1 MRNGNSEAAWDAEPV
16 IRARSLVKRYGDFTA
31 VAGIDF
37 EVWPGECFGL
47 LGPNGAGKSSAIRML
62 TGLSPI
68 SGGELLVCGLD
79 VARNPRQVKALVGVV
94 PQEDNLDPDFRVRKN
109 LEVHARYFGVQGRAA
124 RERALQALDLVRLRE
139 RQNDRVDTLSGG
151 MKRRLLIARAL
162 MNDPPVLVLDE
173 PTTGLDPQSR
183 HLLWERLGSLKRQ
196 GITILLTTHYMEEA
210 AHLCDRMVIMDDGR
224 ILVEGRPSELIGRHA
239 GSEVLELRPPPE
251 RYEALRARLRVLGF
265 DAQDGGGSLVVFGAE
280 GAFIDAEATGGPVP
294 WSRRPANL
302 EDVFLRLTGRELRD
316 E

>member
-1 MRNGNSEAAWDAEPV
+1 MRNGHSGAAWSEGPV
-16 IRARSLVKRYGDFTA
+16 IRARSLVKRYGEFTA

-68 SGGELLVCGLD
+68 SGGELLVCGFD
-79 VARNPRQVKALVGVV
+79 VARSPRQVKALVGVV

-109 LEVHARYFGVQGRAA
+109 LEVHARYFGVQGSVA

-183 HLLWERLGSLKRQ
+183 HLLWERLRSLKRQ
-196 GITILLTTHYMEEA
+196 GVTILLTTHYMEEA
-210 AHLCDRMVIMDDGR
+210 VHLCERMVIMDNGR
-224 ILVEGRPSELIGRHA
+224 ILVEGRPSDLIGRHA

-251 RYEALRARLRVLGF
+251 RYEALRGRLEALGF
-265 DAQDGGGSLVVFGAE
+265 DVQDGGGALVVFGAE
-280 GAFIDAEATGGPVP
+280 GAPLGADVTDGLVESV
-294 WSRRPANL
+294 RRPANL

>member
-1 MRNGNSEAAWDAEPV
+1 MRNGDSEAAWGGEPV
-16 IRARSLVKRYGDFTA
+16 IWARSLVKRYGEFTA
-31 VAGIDF
+31 VAGVDF

-62 TGLSPI
+62 TGLSPT
-68 SGGELLVCGLD
+68 SGGELMVCGLD

-109 LEVHARYFGVQGRAA
+109 LEVHARYFGVQGRVA

-183 HLLWERLGSLKRQ
+183 HLLWELLRSLKRQ

-210 AHLCDRMVIMDDGR
+210 AHLCDRIVIMDNGR
-224 ILVEGRPSELIGRHA
+224 ILVEGRPGELIGRHA

-251 RYEALRARLRVLGF
+251 RYEALLARLQALGF
-265 DAQDGGGSLVVFGAE
+265 DAQDGGGALVVFGAE
-280 GAFIDAEATGGPVP
+280 GAAIGVEATGELVE
-294 WSRRPANL
+294 SARRPTNL